1 MFLATASTRRP
12 IAMSCLLIAL
22 IALGLNA
29 YRTMSLEDMP
39 KVDMPYVTVVTT
51 WIGASPEDIEKDIS
65 KHIEDAVSGIDG
77 LKHIEASS
85 LENVNQVALE
95 FNVGI
100 DVDVA
105 AQDVRE
111 KVDAVLD
118 RLPAD
123 ADRPVIQKLN
133 INAAPIANIFL
144 SGEAPIDE
152 LYDYA
157 DNTIA
162 DRFATVPGV
171 AEVQVI
177 GGNERE
183 VWVELDR
190 DALAAAGLTSF
201 DVSAALQG
209 AILSLPGGRVREDGN
224 ELAVRFD
231 AEYASVE
238 AIAGL
243 EVASRD
249 GARRRLADLG
259 TIRMATE
266 EVRQRAIL
274 DGRQGVVL
282 KVVKKAEGNTV
293 AVVRE
298 TRTRFEELRRALPG
312 GMELAWISDES
323 ESVVAS
329 VNSAI
334 ESIWQA
340 ILLCAAVLFVFLV
353 NLRTTVIVAITMPV
367 TVVISLFFMHL
378 AGQSLN
384 TVTLLAIGLSTGVL
398 VSNSIVVLEN
408 VVSKFEVLDNHWEA
422 ARLGAS
428 EVGVAVLASAGTN
441 VVVMFPLAMM
451 SSLVG
456 MMLSAFA
463 VTTLIVNAVSILIS
477 FTLTP
482 ILCALLLQPAS
493 RRRDNPLARFGA
505 RWNRG
510 FQRFAERYTE
520 GIRRIAWHKYLN
532 LPIVIGF
539 VALFVLT
546 LKFGGSRLGFSFFEH
561 DDRGRVFIRADFP
574 AYYDLDKTVGRLE
587 GIQARLLGLSDLDH
601 VLTTAGKA
609 ESFGGQPNEGVYL
622 GQIELFFKPKTARD
636 WSIQERLNDI
646 RAMLAGESDCLLSA
660 SVPGKMGGQA
670 FQIDY
675 NLSGDDLETLEKA
688 ATAIRDTG
696 LGLAGVAQ
704 LDTTVRDRKPEIRV
718 VPKRTILAD
727 LGIPATRLGMIVRA
741 NIDGIEAADYKR
753 GDRTYDIRVKLAEQ
767 PGQEQ
772 IRQFL
777 LPGADGRPIPL
788 ETVADVE
795 ETRSTIQIFRVDKQR
810 TVKIL
815 GDIVPGTTMSE
826 VGGRIAAAI
835 AERKLIPPGYRLDT
849 SGMSEMMGE
858 ALADFGEALL
868 LAAFLTLLLL
878 AAILESW
885 SRPAL
890 VLLTLPMGLIG
901 VIWSLVMTGSAI
913 TILVLLG
920 VLMLIGVVVNA
931 AILIVDKTAQ
941 NLHAGMSRREA
952 MLAAMA
958 DQFRPV
964 LMVVLASGLGML
976 PIALSTGIGS
986 ENRAGIGIASVGG
999 ILVAGVLTLTVLPL
1013 IYTLTTGRPQTPPPA
1028 PPDEERK
1035 AHREGAVTARRD
1047 P

>member
-1 MFLATASTRRP
+1 MFLATASTKRP

-22 IALGLNA
+22 IALGLNS
-29 YRTMSLEDMP
+29 YRKMSLEDMP
-39 KVDMPYVTVVTT
+39 KVDIPYVTIVTT
-51 WIGASPEDIEKDIS
+51 WVGASPEDIEKDVS

-77 LKHIEASS
+77 LKHIESSS
-85 LENVNQVALE
+85 LENVNQIALE
-95 FNVGI
+95 FNIGI

-111 KVDAVLD
+111 KLDMVLD
-118 RLPAD
+118 ELPAD
-123 ADRPVIQKLN
+123 ADRPVIQKVN
-133 INAAPIANIFL
+133 INATPIANIFL
-144 SGEAPIDE
+144 SGTAPVDE

-209 AILSLPGGRVREDGN
+209 AILSLPGGRIREAGN

-231 AEYASVE
+231 AEYSSVE
-238 AIAGL
+238 AITGL
-243 EVASRD
+243 EVASRG
-249 GARRRLADLG
+249 GARRRIGDLG
-259 TIRMATE
+259 TVRMATE

-298 TRTRFEELRRALPG
+298 THKRFEELRSALPG
-312 GMELAWISDES
+312 GMELTWISDES

-329 VNSAI
+329 VDSAI

-340 ILLCAAVLFVFLV
+340 ILLCAAVLFIFLV
-353 NLRTTVIVAITMPV
+353 NIRTTVIVAITMPV

-408 VVSKFEVLDNHWEA
+408 IVSKFEEIDNHWEA
-422 ARLGAS
+422 AGRGAS

-451 SSLVG
+451 SSMIGL
-456 MMLSAFA
+456 MLSAFA

-493 RRRDNPLARFGA
+493 QRRNNALSRFGV
-505 RWNRG
+505 RWNQG

-520 GIRRIAWHKYLN
+520 GIRRVAWHKYLN
-532 LPIVIGF
+532 LPIVLGF
-539 VALFVLT
+539 VVLFILT
-546 LKFGGSRLGFSFFEH
+546 LKFGGSRLGFSFFEN
-561 DDRGRVFIRADFP
+561 DDRGRVFIRVDLP
-574 AYYDLDKTVGRLE
+574 SYYDLETTVGRLE
-587 GIQARLLGLSDLDH
+587 GIQSRLLGLSDLDH

-622 GQIELFFKPKTARD
+622 GQLELFFKPKTART
-636 WSIQERLNDI
+636 WSIQERLNEI
-646 RAMLAGESDCLLSA
+646 RAMLANETDCTLSA
-660 SVPGKMGGQA
+660 SVPGKMGGQS

-675 NLSGDDLETLEKA
+675 NLSGDDLETLETA
-688 ATAIRDTG
+688 ATAIRETG
-696 LGLAGVAQ
+696 RTVAGVAQ

-727 LGIPATRLGMIVRA
+727 LGMPATRLGMIVRA

-788 ETVADVE
+788 ESVADVE

-815 GDIVPGTTMSE
+815 GDIAPGATMSE
-826 VGGRIAAAI
+826 VGGRVAAAI
-835 AERKLIPPGYRLDT
+835 AERNLIPPGYRLDT

-868 LAAFLTLLLL
+868 LAAFLTLLTL

-941 NLHAGMSRREA
+941 NLHAGMCRREA

-999 ILVAGVLTLTVLPL
+999 IIVAGILTLTVLPL
-1013 IYTLTTGRPQTPPPA
+1013 IYTLTTGRAKTTPPEPKGEA
-1028 PPDEERK
+1028 
-1035 AHREGAVTARRD
+1035 
-1047 P
+1047 

>member
-1 MFLATASTRRP
+1 MFLATASTKRP

-22 IALGLNA
+22 IALGLNS
-29 YRTMSLEDMP
+29 YRKMSLEDMP
-39 KVDMPYVTVVTT
+39 KVDIPYVTIVTT
-51 WIGASPEDIEKDIS
+51 WVGASPEDIEKDVS

-77 LKHIEASS
+77 LKHIESSS
-85 LENVNQVALE
+85 LENVNQIALE
-95 FNVGI
+95 FNIGI

-111 KVDAVLD
+111 KLDMVLD
-118 RLPAD
+118 ELPAD
-123 ADRPVIQKLN
+123 ADRPVIQKVN
-133 INAAPIANIFL
+133 INATPIANIFL
-144 SGEAPIDE
+144 SGTAPVDE

-190 DALAAAGLTSF
+190 DTLAAAGLTSF

-209 AILSLPGGRVREDGN
+209 AILSLPGGRIRGAGN

-231 AEYASVE
+231 AEYSSVE
-238 AIAGL
+238 AITGL
-243 EVASRD
+243 EVASRN
-249 GARRRLADLG
+249 GARRRIGDLG
-259 TIRMATE
+259 TVRMATE

-298 TRTRFEELRRALPG
+298 THKRFEELRSALPG
-312 GMELAWISDES
+312 GMELTWISDES

-329 VNSAI
+329 VDSAI

-340 ILLCAAVLFVFLV
+340 ILLCAAVLFIFLV
-353 NLRTTVIVAITMPV
+353 NIRTTVIVAITMPV

-408 VVSKFEVLDNHWEA
+408 IVSKFEEIDNHWEA

-451 SSLVG
+451 SSMIGL
-456 MMLSAFA
+456 MLSAFA
-463 VTTLIVNAVSILIS
+463 VTSLIVNAVSILIS

-493 RRRDNPLARFGA
+493 QRRNNALSRFGV
-505 RWNRG
+505 RWNQG

-520 GIRRIAWHKYLN
+520 GIRRVAWHKYLN
-532 LPIVIGF
+532 LPIVLGF
-539 VALFVLT
+539 VVLFILT
-546 LKFGGSRLGFSFFEH
+546 LKFGGSRLGFSFFEN
-561 DDRGRVFIRADFP
+561 DDRGRVFIRVDLP
-574 AYYDLDKTVGRLE
+574 SYYDLETTVGRLE
-587 GIQARLLGLSDLDH
+587 GIQSRLLGLSDLDH

-622 GQIELFFKPKTARD
+622 GQIELFFKPKTART
-636 WSIQERLNDI
+636 WSIQERLNEI
-646 RAMLAGESDCLLSA
+646 RAMLANETDCTLSA
-660 SVPGKMGGQA
+660 SVPGKMGGQS

-675 NLSGDDLETLEKA
+675 NLSGDDLETLETA
-688 ATAIRDTG
+688 ATAIRETG
-696 LGLAGVAQ
+696 RTVAGVAQ

-727 LGIPATRLGMIVRA
+727 LGMPATRLGMIVRA

-788 ETVADVE
+788 ESVADVE

-815 GDIVPGTTMSE
+815 GDIAPGATMSE
-826 VGGRIAAAI
+826 VGGRVAAAI
-835 AERKLIPPGYRLDT
+835 AEQNIIPPGYRLDT

-868 LAAFLTLLLL
+868 LAAFLTLLTLS
-878 AAILESW
+878 AILESW

-931 AILIVDKTAQ
+931 AILIVDKMAQ
-941 NLHAGMSRREA
+941 NLHAGMPRREA
-952 MLAAMA
+952 MLAALA

-976 PIALSTGIGS
+976 PIAVSTGIGS

-999 ILVAGVLTLTVLPL
+999 IIVAGILTLTVMPL
-1013 IYTLTTGRPQTPPPA
+1013 VYTLTTGRSKTHPTPPEP
-1028 PPDEERK
+1028 K
-1035 AHREGAVTARRD
+1035 REA
-1047 P
+1047 